1 MAQRRNVTM
10 KNKTVVYLLA
20 LTAFLIGTI
29 EYIITGIIQMVA
41 HDLHVTTSTAG
52 LLVTSLALSAA
63 IGAPIVIALTINM
76 DRRKILTWTL
86 IIFILSNFITSI
98 SHSFEMVMITR
109 ILQGISGGTA
119 IVVAMAV
126 ATRLVEREKRGT
138 AIGIILMGLSSSLVL
153 GVPIGTFLSSMIG
166 WKALF
171 AAIGV
176 ITLIPLIVVYRRIP
190 SMKEQEPVT
199 LRMQLSILKDKRI
212 LLAVAVTLFYVGGYS
227 TLFTYLT
234 PFLQASA
241 NLNITE
247 ISGILLLAGI
257 CSFLGSSLGGIAAD
271 KKGPIFTIFS
281 GIILQIMMLMLLAF
295 VTGNLVVM
303 VAVIMI
309 WMIATWSTSPAQ
321 QLYLVTLVPKSPD
334 IALSVNTSFIQ
345 FGFALGSGL
354 GGIVL
359 SRTSI
364 LHLSWISAGTVL
376 LALLMTILMVA
387 FDRISQKKSLKVI
400 EQGR

>member
-1 MAQRRNVTM
+1 M

-20 LTAFLIGTI
+20 LAAFLIGTI

-41 HDLHVTTSTAG
+41 DDLHVTTSAAG

-76 DRRKILTWTL
+76 DRRKILSWML
-86 IIFILSNFITSI
+86 IIFILSNFITSV
-98 SHSFEMVMITR
+98 SHSFEMVMMTR

-171 AAIGV
+171 ATIGL

-199 LRMQLSILKDKRI
+199 LGMQLSILKDKRI
-212 LLAVAVTLFYVGGYS
+212 LLAVSVTLFYVGGYS

-241 NLNITE
+241 NLSITE

-281 GIILQIMMLMLLAF
+281 GIILQIIMLMLLAF

-345 FGFALGSGL
+345 FGFALGSGV
-354 GGIVL
+354 GGILL
-359 SRTSI
+359 SETSI
-364 LHLSWISAGTVL
+364 LNLSWISAGTVF

-387 FDRISQKKSLKVI
+387 FDRFSQHKSLKVL
-400 EQGR
+400 EQGS

>member
-1 MAQRRNVTM
+1 M

-20 LTAFLIGTI
+20 LAAFLIGTI
-29 EYIITGIIQMVA
+29 EYIITGIIQMIA
-41 HDLHVTTSTAG
+41 DDLHVTTSAAG

-63 IGAPIVIALTINM
+63 IGAPIVIALTINI
-76 DRRKILTWTL
+76 DRKKILSWML
-86 IIFILSNFITSI
+86 MIFILSNVITSV
-98 SHSFEMVMITR
+98 SHSFEMVMMTR
-109 ILQGISGGTA
+109 VLQGISGGTA

-171 AAIGV
+171 AAIGL

-241 NLNITE
+241 NLSITE

-281 GIILQIMMLMLLAF
+281 GIILQIIMLMLLSF

-345 FGFALGSGL
+345 FGFALGSGV
-354 GGIVL
+354 GGFVL
-359 SRTSI
+359 SETSI
-364 LHLSWISAGTVL
+364 LNLSWISAGTVF

-387 FDRISQKKSLKVI
+387 FGRFSQRKSLKVVG
-400 EQGR
+400 QGN

>member
-1 MAQRRNVTM
+1 M
-10 KNKTVVYLLA
+10 KNKAVVYLLA
-20 LTAFLIGTI
+20 LAAFLIGTI

-76 DRRKILTWTL
+76 DRRKILTWML

-241 NLNITE
+241 NLSITE

-257 CSFLGSSLGGIAAD
+257 CSFLGSSLGGMAAD

-295 VTGNLVVM
+295 VTGNLVVV

-359 SRTSI
+359 SGTSI

-387 FDRISQKKSLKVI
+387 FDRISQQKSLKVI

>member
-1 MAQRRNVTM
+1 MQ
-10 KNKTVVYLLA
+10 NKTVVYLLA
-20 LTAFLIGTI
+20 LAAFLIGTI

-109 ILQGISGGTA
+109 VLQGISGGTA

-234 PFLQASA
+234 PFLQKSA
-241 NLNITE
+241 NLSITE

-257 CSFLGSSLGGIAAD
+257 CSFLGSSLGGMAAD

-345 FGFALGSGL
+345 FGFALGSGV

-359 SRTSI
+359 NGTSV
-364 LHLSWISAGTVL
+364 LNLSWLSAGTVF

-387 FDRISQKKSLKVI
+387 FDRFSQHMRLKVI
-400 EQGR
+400 EQGS

>member
-1 MAQRRNVTM
+1 M

-20 LTAFLIGTI
+20 LAAFLIGTI

-234 PFLQASA
+234 PFLQKSA
-241 NLNITE
+241 NLSITE

-257 CSFLGSSLGGIAAD
+257 CSFLGSSLGGMAAD

-295 VTGNLVVM
+295 VTGNIVVM

-376 LALLMTILMVA
+376 LALLMTVLMVA
-387 FDRISQKKSLKVI
+387 FDRISQQKSLKVI

>member
-1 MAQRRNVTM
+1 M
-10 KNKTVVYLLA
+10 KNKAVVYLLA
-20 LTAFLIGTI
+20 LAAFLIGTI

-41 HDLHVTTSTAG
+41 ADLHVTTSAAG

-63 IGAPIVIALTINM
+63 IGAPIVIALTINI
-76 DRRKILTWTL
+76 DRRKILSWML
-86 IIFILSNFITSI
+86 IIFIVSNIITSV
-98 SHSFEMVMITR
+98 SHTFEMVLMTR
-109 ILQGISGGTA
+109 VLQGISGGTA

-171 AAIGV
+171 AAIGL
-176 ITLIPLIVVYRRIP
+176 ITLIPLIVVYKRIP

-199 LRMQLSILKDKRI
+199 LGMQLSILKDKRI

-234 PFLQASA
+234 PFLQEAA
-241 NLNITE
+241 NLSITE

-257 CSFLGSSLGGIAAD
+257 CSFLGSSLGGVAAD

-281 GIILQIMMLMLLAF
+281 GIILQIIMLMLLAF
-295 VTGNLVVM
+295 VTGNLVIM

-354 GGIVL
+354 GGLVL
-359 SRTSI
+359 SRTS
-364 LHLSWISAGTVL
+364 LLNLSWISAGTVL

-387 FDRISQKKSLKVI
+387 FDRISQHKSLKVM

>member
-1 MAQRRNVTM
+1 MQ
-10 KNKTVVYLLA
+10 NKTVVYLLA
-20 LTAFLIGTI
+20 LAAFLIGTI

-109 ILQGISGGTA
+109 VLQGISGGTA

-153 GVPIGTFLSSMIG
+153 GVPIGTFLSSVIG
-166 WKALF
+166 WKGLF

-234 PFLQASA
+234 PFLQKSA
-241 NLNITE
+241 NLSITE

-257 CSFLGSSLGGIAAD
+257 CSFLGSSLGGMSAD

-281 GIILQIMMLMLLAF
+281 GITLQIMMLMLLAF

>member
-1 MAQRRNVTM
+1 M
-10 KNKTVVYLLA
+10 KNKAVVYLLA
-20 LTAFLIGTI
+20 LAAFLIGTI

-41 HDLHVTTSTAG
+41 DDLQVTTSAAG

-63 IGAPIVIALTINM
+63 IGAPIVIALTINI
-76 DRRKILTWTL
+76 DRRKILSWML
-86 IIFILSNFITSI
+86 IIFTLSNIITSV
-98 SHSFEMVMITR
+98 SHSFEMVLMTR
-109 ILQGISGGTA
+109 VLQGISGGTA

-171 AAIGV
+171 AAIGL

-199 LRMQLSILKDKRI
+199 LGMQLSILKDKRI

-234 PFLQASA
+234 PFLQESA
-241 NLNITE
+241 NLSITE

-257 CSFLGSSLGGIAAD
+257 CSFLGSSLGGVAAD
-271 KKGPIFTIFS
+271 KKGPTFTIFS
-281 GIILQIMMLMLLAF
+281 GIILQIIMLMLLAF

-354 GGIVL
+354 GGLIL

-387 FDRISQKKSLKVI
+387 FDRISQQKSLKVM

>member
-1 MAQRRNVTM
+1 MQ
-10 KNKTVVYLLA
+10 NKTVVYLLA
-20 LTAFLIGTI
+20 LAAFLIGTI

-234 PFLQASA
+234 PYLQASA
-241 NLNITE
+241 NLSITE

-257 CSFLGSSLGGIAAD
+257 CSFLGSSLGGMAAD

-303 VAVIMI
+303 VAVIMV

-387 FDRISQKKSLKVI
+387 FDRISQQKSLKVI

>member
-1 MAQRRNVTM
+1 M
-10 KNKTVVYLLA
+10 KNKAVVYLLA
-20 LTAFLIGTI
+20 LAAFLIGTI

-41 HDLHVTTSTAG
+41 EDLQVTTSAAG

-63 IGAPIVIALTINM
+63 IGAPIVIALTINI
-76 DRRKILTWTL
+76 DRRKILSWML
-86 IIFILSNFITSI
+86 IIFTLSNIITSV
-98 SHSFEMVMITR
+98 SHSFEMVLMTR
-109 ILQGISGGTA
+109 VLQGISGGTA

-171 AAIGV
+171 AAIGL
-176 ITLIPLIVVYRRIP
+176 ITLIPLIVVYRGIP

-199 LRMQLSILKDKRI
+199 LGMQLSILKDKRI

-234 PFLQASA
+234 PFLQESA
-241 NLNITE
+241 NLSITE

-271 KKGPIFTIFS
+271 KKGPTFTIIS
-281 GIILQIMMLMLLAF
+281 GIILQIIMLMLLAF

-354 GGIVL
+354 GGLVL

-364 LHLSWISAGTVL
+364 LNLSWISAGTVL

-387 FDRISQKKSLKVI
+387 FDRISQHKSLKVM

>member
-1 MAQRRNVTM
+1 M

-20 LTAFLIGTI
+20 LAAFLIGTI

-41 HDLHVTTSTAG
+41 HDLQVTTSAAG

-76 DRRKILTWTL
+76 DRRKILTWAL

-234 PFLQASA
+234 PFLQKSA
-241 NLNITE
+241 NLSITE

-257 CSFLGSSLGGIAAD
+257 CSFLGSSLGGMAAD

-364 LHLSWISAGTVL
+364 LYLSWISAGTVL

-387 FDRISQKKSLKVI
+387 FDRISQQKSLKVI

>member
-1 MAQRRNVTM
+1 M

-20 LTAFLIGTI
+20 LAAFLIGTI

-76 DRRKILTWTL
+76 DRRKILTWAL

-234 PFLQASA
+234 PFLQKSA
-241 NLNITE
+241 NLSITE

-257 CSFLGSSLGGIAAD
+257 CSFLGSSLGGMAAD

-387 FDRISQKKSLKVI
+387 FDRISQQKSLKVI

>member
-1 MAQRRNVTM
+1 M

-20 LTAFLIGTI
+20 LAAFLIGTI

-41 HDLHVTTSTAG
+41 DDLHVTTSAAG

-63 IGAPIVIALTINM
+63 IGAPIVIALTINI
-76 DRRKILTWTL
+76 DRKKILSWML
-86 IIFILSNFITSI
+86 IIFILSNFITSV
-98 SHSFEMVMITR
+98 SHSFEMVMMTR

-171 AAIGV
+171 ATIGL

-241 NLNITE
+241 NLSITE
-247 ISGILLLAGI
+247 ISGILLLAGV
-257 CSFLGSSLGGIAAD
+257 CSFLGSSLGGMAAD

-281 GIILQIMMLMLLAF
+281 GIILQIIMLLLLSF
-295 VTGNLVVM
+295 VTGNLVLM

-345 FGFALGSGL
+345 FGFALGSGV

-359 SRTSI
+359 SETSI
-364 LHLSWISAGTVL
+364 LNLSWISAGTVF

-387 FDRISQKKSLKVI
+387 FDRFSQRKSLKVI
-400 EQGR
+400 EQGS

>member
-10 KNKTVVYLLA
+10 QNKTVVYLLA
-20 LTAFLIGTI
+20 LAAFLIGTI

-86 IIFILSNFITSI
+86 IIFIFSNFITSI

-109 ILQGISGGTA
+109 VLQGISGGTA

-153 GVPIGTFLSSMIG
+153 GVPIGTFLSSVIG
-166 WKALF
+166 WKGLF

-234 PFLQASA
+234 PFLQKSA
-241 NLNITE
+241 NLSITE

-257 CSFLGSSLGGIAAD
+257 CSFLGSSLGGISAD

-281 GIILQIMMLMLLAF
+281 GITLQIMMLMLLAF

>member
-1 MAQRRNVTM
+1 M
-10 KNKTVVYLLA
+10 KNKVVVYLLSLA
-20 LTAFLIGTI
+20 AFFIGTI

-241 NLNITE
+241 NLSITE

-257 CSFLGSSLGGIAAD
+257 CSFLGSSLGGMAAD

-387 FDRISQKKSLKVI
+387 FDRISQQKSLKVI

>member
-1 MAQRRNVTM
+1 M

-20 LTAFLIGTI
+20 LAAFLIGTI

-41 HDLHVTTSTAG
+41 DDLHVTTSAAG

-63 IGAPIVIALTINM
+63 IGAPIVIALTINI
-76 DRRKILTWTL
+76 DRKKILSWML
-86 IIFILSNFITSI
+86 MIFILSNIITSV
-98 SHSFEMVMITR
+98 SHSFEMVMMTR
-109 ILQGISGGTA
+109 VLQGISGGTA

-166 WKALF
+166 WKALL
-171 AAIGV
+171 AAIGL

-241 NLNITE
+241 NLSITE

-257 CSFLGSSLGGIAAD
+257 CSFLGSSLGGMTAD

-281 GIILQIMMLMLLAF
+281 GIILQIIMLMLLSF

-354 GGIVL
+354 GGFVL

-387 FDRISQKKSLKVI
+387 FDRTSQQKSLKVM

>member
-1 MAQRRNVTM
+1 M

-20 LTAFLIGTI
+20 LAAFLIGTI

-41 HDLHVTTSTAG
+41 DDLHVTTSAAG

-63 IGAPIVIALTINM
+63 IGAPIVIALTINI
-76 DRRKILTWTL
+76 DRKKILSWML
-86 IIFILSNFITSI
+86 IIFILSNFITSV
-98 SHSFEMVMITR
+98 SHSFEMVMMTR

-153 GVPIGTFLSSMIG
+153 GVPIGTFLSSLIG

-171 AAIGV
+171 AAIGL

-241 NLNITE
+241 NLSITE

-257 CSFLGSSLGGIAAD
+257 CSFLGSSLGGMAAD

-281 GIILQIMMLMLLAF
+281 GITLQIIMLMLLSF

-345 FGFALGSGL
+345 FGFALGSGV

-359 SRTSI
+359 SETSI
-364 LHLSWISAGTVL
+364 LNLSWISAGTVF

-387 FDRISQKKSLKVI
+387 FDRFSQRKSLKVI
-400 EQGR
+400 EQGS

>member
-1 MAQRRNVTM
+1 M

-20 LTAFLIGTI
+20 LAAFLIGTI

-41 HDLHVTTSTAG
+41 DDLHVTTSAAG

-63 IGAPIVIALTINM
+63 IGAPIVIALTINI
-76 DRRKILTWTL
+76 DRRKILSWML
-86 IIFILSNFITSI
+86 IIFILSNFITSV
-98 SHSFEMVMITR
+98 SHSFEMVMMTR

-171 AAIGV
+171 AAIGL

-241 NLNITE
+241 NLSITE

-257 CSFLGSSLGGIAAD
+257 CSFLGSSLGGMAAD

-281 GIILQIMMLMLLAF
+281 GIILQIIMLLLLSF

-303 VAVIMI
+303 VAVILI

-345 FGFALGSGL
+345 FGFALGSGV

-359 SRTSI
+359 SETSI
-364 LHLSWISAGTVL
+364 LNLSWISAGTVF
-376 LALLMTILMVA
+376 LALLMTMLMVA
-387 FDRISQKKSLKVI
+387 FDRFSQRKSLKMI
-400 EQGR
+400 EQGS

>member
-1 MAQRRNVTM
+1 M
-10 KNKTVVYLLA
+10 KNKAVVYLLA
-20 LTAFLIGTI
+20 LAAFLIGTI

-41 HDLHVTTSTAG
+41 DDLHVTTSAAG

-63 IGAPIVIALTINM
+63 IGAPIVIALTINI
-76 DRRKILTWTL
+76 DRRKILSWML
-86 IIFILSNFITSI
+86 IIFTLSNIVTSV
-98 SHSFEMVMITR
+98 SHSFEMVLMTR
-109 ILQGISGGTA
+109 VLQGISGGTA

-153 GVPIGTFLSSMIG
+153 GVPIGTFLSSMMG

-171 AAIGV
+171 AAIGL

-190 SMKEQEPVT
+190 SMKEQETVT
-199 LRMQLSILKDKRI
+199 LGMQLSILKDKRI

-234 PFLQASA
+234 PFLQESA
-241 NLNITE
+241 NLSITE

-281 GIILQIMMLMLLAF
+281 GIILQIIMLMLLAF

-354 GGIVL
+354 GGLVL

-364 LHLSWISAGTVL
+364 LNLSWISAGTVL

-387 FDRISQKKSLKVI
+387 FDRISQHKSLKVM

>member
-1 MAQRRNVTM
+1 MQ
-10 KNKTVVYLLA
+10 NKTVVYLLA
-20 LTAFLIGTI
+20 LAAFLIGTI

-86 IIFILSNFITSI
+86 ITFILSNFITSI

-234 PFLQASA
+234 PFLQKSA
-241 NLNITE
+241 NLSITE

-295 VTGNLVVM
+295 VTGNLVVMVM

-387 FDRISQKKSLKVI
+387 FDRISQQKSLKVI

>member
-1 MAQRRNVTM
+1 MQ
-10 KNKTVVYLLA
+10 NKTVVYLLA
-20 LTAFLIGTI
+20 LAAFLIGTI

-109 ILQGISGGTA
+109 VLQGISGGTA

-241 NLNITE
+241 NLSITE

-257 CSFLGSSLGGIAAD
+257 CSFLGSSLGGMAAD

-387 FDRISQKKSLKVI
+387 FDRISQQKSLKVI

>member
-1 MAQRRNVTM
+1 M
-10 KNKTVVYLLA
+10 KNKAVVYLLA
-20 LTAFLIGTI
+20 LAAFLIGTI

-41 HDLHVTTSTAG
+41 DDLQVTTSAAG

-63 IGAPIVIALTINM
+63 IGAPIVIALTINI
-76 DRRKILTWTL
+76 DRRKILSWML
-86 IIFILSNFITSI
+86 IIFILSNIITSV
-98 SHSFEMVMITR
+98 SHSFEMVLMTR
-109 ILQGISGGTA
+109 VLQGISGGTA

-171 AAIGV
+171 AAIGL
-176 ITLIPLIVVYRRIP
+176 ITLIPLIVVYRCIP

-199 LRMQLSILKDKRI
+199 LGMQLSILKDKRI

-234 PFLQASA
+234 PFLQESA
-241 NLNITE
+241 NLSITE

-257 CSFLGSSLGGIAAD
+257 CSFLGSSLGGVAAD
-271 KKGPIFTIFS
+271 KKGPTFTIFS
-281 GIILQIMMLMLLAF
+281 GIILQIIMLMLLAF
-295 VTGNLVVM
+295 VSGNLVVM

-354 GGIVL
+354 GGLVL
-359 SRTSI
+359 SKTSI
-364 LHLSWISAGTVL
+364 LNLSWISAGTVL

-387 FDRISQKKSLKVI
+387 FDRISQQKSLKVM

>member
-1 MAQRRNVTM
+1 MQ
-10 KNKTVVYLLA
+10 NKTVVYLLA
-20 LTAFLIGTI
+20 LAAFLIGTI

-41 HDLHVTTSTAG
+41 DDLQVTTSAAG

-76 DRRKILTWTL
+76 DRRKILSWML
-86 IIFILSNFITSI
+86 IIFTLSNIITSV
-98 SHSFEMVMITR
+98 SHSFEMVLMTR
-109 ILQGISGGTA
+109 VLQGISGGTA

-234 PFLQASA
+234 PFLQKSA
-241 NLNITE
+241 NLSITE

-257 CSFLGSSLGGIAAD
+257 CSFLGSSLGGMAAD

-359 SRTSI
+359 SGTSI

-387 FDRISQKKSLKVI
+387 FDRISQQKSLKVI